1 MSASLFSK
9 FEGAGP
15 DVPSFS
21 GPLLIEVEDNG
32 AAAAE
37 RPCEGLKSKDFDT
50 RRKTSGS
57 FFRSSFRFSNSD

>member
-1 MSASLFSK
+1 MSPLFKHPLFAMSASLFSK

-37 RPCEGLKSKDFDT
+37 
-50 RRKTSGS
+50 
-57 FFRSSFRFSNSD
+57 